1 MTNGS
6 KKKVTFS
13 DNKMVINYEVKKFGP
28 ICSTFTTSLKSKS
41 KSNNYFSEEK
51 KIKKLKS
58 ILVKKNEEVEII
70 IYSQI
75 YEPDQDNSRALDN
88 LNNLIK
94 ECEDDDDKTMSKCGN
109 ISHFK
114 RNHSNSSND
123 VLRSDSILNETNN
136 IKRSN
141 RFRTNNY

>member
-51 KIKKLKS
+51 KIKILKS

-70 IYSQI
+70 IYS
-75 YEPDQDNSRALDN
+75 
-88 LNNLIK
+88 
-94 ECEDDDDKTMSKCGN
+94 
-109 ISHFK
+109 
-114 RNHSNSSND
+114 
-123 VLRSDSILNETNN
+123 
-136 IKRSN
+136 
-141 RFRTNNY
+141 